1 MKTLVYTLAIGGTLI
16 LASCGSDDKEDSKS
30 SSQKA
35 TQEEETD
42 TTSVDTV
49 ESDTGSM
56 ELADTIEIEEVT
68 PPPEVLGQ
76 EEKSQA
82 AAVTKVRYK
91 LSEHTGGMYPISLEL
106 PAGSKMNWDADY
118 EELTISFGND
128 FELVVG
134 ENYEGSI
141 SEIKSKFKNTVHNQ
155 HLGYVKDE
163 PNGIIKKSKANG
175 IETHQVFYTTNANDM
190 DILISSVPS
199 KTYSLGEIM
208 EIWNACKT
216 IQPE

>member
-1 MKTLVYTLAIGGTLI
+1 MNKLVYSLI
-16 LASCGSDDKEDSKS
+16 FGSVLVLASCGSDEEKTEDKTPKKE
-30 SSQKA
+30 
-35 TQEEETD
+35 QETETD

-49 ESDTGSM
+49 EADTGSI
-56 ELADTIEIEEVT
+56 EVADTGKIEEVT

-82 AAVTKVRYK
+82 ASVTKVRYK
-91 LSEHTGGMYPISLEL
+91 LSEYTNGMYPISLEL
-106 PAGSKMNWDADY
+106 PSGSKLTWDSDY
-118 EELTISFGND
+118 EELTIAFGND
-128 FELVVG
+128 FEMVVG
-134 ENYEGSI
+134 ENYEGTI

-190 DILISSVPS
+190 DILVSSVPS

-216 IQPE
+216 IQAE